1 MSIVLR
7 VILALL
13 LPALVVAGYIVLPKA
28 ESATLGASPHEFSV
42 SVDPKNLQIVCPG
55 SLVEVGGEDGTE
67 LGLIERVGEAS
78 LRVNTSDGVAAPPAT
93 QGSAQFEASG
103 SEQSTELLAAIQTQ
117 AISKPRISGLAASF
131 CEQPTSAGW
140 FISGASGVGNE
151 SVLLAANWSDVDT
164 QLIVEIHS
172 PAGQTVER
180 FALASGQERLI
191 SLAPLTA
198 LANIYAV
205 RVESTGPAV
214 TLALQNRWSR
224 GLTPLGVDLTST
236 TQLPQTIHWI
246 QPLTILAEGYQAPR
260 LRLYAPDASAEVVV
274 TAFGGEGPELFRAV
288 VPEAGFSE
296 LDLELREGSYVLKI
310 ESTNPVLAGVR
321 NPALDP
327 LDYAWVYPQ
336 ELFTSLSMP
345 VPSYES
351 TLRLANPGALA
362 ITVTVVTTTNDRPRY
377 QTLELGAFES
387 AGLSVNADTVLVQS
401 ASEFLAA
408 IEVIDGSGYAVIGP
422 SENKNL
428 GDEMV
433 VSVR

>member
-1 MSIVLR
+1 MRIFLR

-13 LPALVVAGYIVLPKA
+13 LPALVVAGFILLPQADLAPA
-28 ESATLGASPHEFSV
+28 EAGEQEFSV
-42 SVDPKNLQIVCPG
+42 SVEPKSLQIVCPG
-55 SLVEVGGEDGTE
+55 ALVEVGGEDGTE
-67 LGLIERVGEAS
+67 LGLIERVGEARP
-78 LRVNTSDGVAAPPAT
+78 RVNSPDGAPAPPTT
-93 QGSAQFEASG
+93 QESVQFEASG

-117 AISKPRISGLAASF
+117 AVSKSRISGLAASF
-131 CEQPTSAGW
+131 CEQPTTAGW

-172 PAGQTVER
+172 PAGKTVER

-198 LANIYAV
+198 LANVYAV
-205 RVESTGPAV
+205 RVQSTGPAV
-214 TLALQNRWSR
+214 SLALQNRWSR
-224 GLTPLGVDLTST
+224 GLTPLGVEMTGT
-236 TQLPQTIHWI
+236 TQLPKTIQWI
-246 QPLTILAEGYQAPR
+246 QPVTILAEGYQAPM

-274 TAFGGEGPELFRAV
+274 TAFGGEEPELFRSF

-296 LDLELREGSYVLKI
+296 LDLELAAGSYVLKI

-336 ELFTSLSMP
+336 ELFTSLSIP
-345 VPSYES
+345 VPSYKS

-362 ITVTVVTTTNDRPRY
+362 ISVTVVTTTNNRPSY

-387 AGLSVNADTVLVQS
+387 IGLEVSADAVLVQS

-408 IEVIDGSGYAVIGP
+408 LEVLDGSGYAVIAP

-428 GDEMV
+428 GEELV